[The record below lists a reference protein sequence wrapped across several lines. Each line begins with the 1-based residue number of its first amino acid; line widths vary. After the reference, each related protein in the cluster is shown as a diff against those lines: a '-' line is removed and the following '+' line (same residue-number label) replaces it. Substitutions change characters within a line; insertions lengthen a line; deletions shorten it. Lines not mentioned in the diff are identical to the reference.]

1 MKVLQFITS
10 LGYGGAERLI
20 VDIAPRLKL
29 RGVDVSMVSLNE
41 EMPLGKDLEKY
52 EIPLYTLSHSGT
64 IYSFQKLARSGL
76 MLRKLVKELK
86 PDIVH
91 SHVYMSDIL
100 ARLSVPVSCHLVSTL
115 HGRDGWWYQPT
126 RIRSLGKTYL
136 DSVTGKVRNV
146 RFISVSDDVR
156 NAAETM
162 LKISKNR
169 SRVISNGIALDR
181 IKPKSDDAPL
191 GRRIIQVGR
200 FYPEKNHLMALRAF
214 RIVLSREPD
223 SKLIFVGD
231 GPLRHELE
239 WEALQLGISHAVE
252 FMGARND
259 VAEQLRNADLFWMT
273 SLNEG
278 FGIACVEAMACGLPS
293 VVTSVGGLPELV
305 IDGISGRLVASNDH
319 EKLAAVTLELFANPE
334 MASKIGKN
342 SRQRVENCYSVELT
356 ADRYVQAY
364 KDILQGAW

>member
-29 RGVDVSMVSLNE
+29 RGVDVSIVSLSGN
-41 EMPLGKDLEKY
+41 MPLGKNIEKD
-52 EIPLYTLSHSGT
+52 EIPLYTLTHSGT

-115 HGRDGWWYQPT
+115 HNQDEWWYQKT
-126 RIRSLGKTYL
+126 RLRSLGKTYL

-146 RFISVSDDVR
+146 RFISVSEGVR
-156 NAAETM
+156 DAAETM
-162 LKISKNR
+162 LRISNNR
-169 SRVISNGIALDR
+169 NRVIRNGIALDR

-200 FYPEKNHLMALRAF
+200 FYPQKNHLMALRAF

-231 GPLRHELE
+231 GPLRQKME

-259 VAEQLRNADLFWMT
+259 VAEQLRNADLFWM
-273 SLNEG
+273 SSVIEG
-278 FGIACVEAMACGLPS
+278 LPMACVEAMACGLPS

-305 IDGISGRLVASNDH
+305 TDGISGRLVASNDH
-319 EKLAAVTLELFANPE
+319 EKLAEVTLELFANPE

-342 SRQRVENCYSVELT
+342 SRQRAENCYSVELT
-356 ADRYVQAY
+356 ADRYLQAY